1 MDILTYTRVNNKI
14 DRKEYII
21 KMSTSDF
28 ISIIA
33 IFGSLFSLYITDQ
46 NKKKIQQNE
55 FNFSKRKIW
64 FEKQNEIIDKSI
76 EKIIDMHQFTNEIIT
91 YAELKE
97 SILINQ
103 EDRVCREIQERVE
116 NIIINNRYLISH
128 KHYFNKNIEKN
139 IDMILTLSNEI
150 SVQLNEKV
158 RNNEK
163 INELEI
169 KKFRTDLYKIPTY
182 IQKITKEIREEYL
195 NI

>member
-1 MDILTYTRVNNKI
+1 
-14 DRKEYII
+14 
-21 KMSTSDF
+21 MSTSDF